1 MGMSNPSGERARA
14 AAGNPNAGAT
24 DADGRA
30 CTSVARDRDLSSS
43 EACNDGSA
51 APGTVADAG
60 REVPLEHDGDG
71 IGNRRTVD
79 QIIDEMGFGRY
90 QVWLLCLCGAGWAA
104 DILDLQVVAYL
115 IPALLNDWEGETRAR
130 LGLAAS
136 FTFAGMLLGSL
147 FWGLISDRYG
157 RRPAFML
164 TSLCAAICGMAS
176 ASSRGLGDLLAWR
189 LLQGFGLGGNLA
201 VDFSLF
207 IEFAP
212 TNSRGASSTL
222 LTLFATVGSLSAAA
236 LAWALVDPTS
246 GAGWRT
252 FLLASSSP
260 GLLIAAL
267 RTRMLESPLY
277 LASQG
282 RLAEA
287 EAVLLAVGSYNRR
300 PLAPGLRIHHPAA
313 TAATAAP
320 ARVRA
325 CAADLMSVLQ
335 RLLARGA
342 MSARMRAMS
351 ALWFALSFSFYGFSV
366 WGPSYFL
373 ARGFTAQGSYQALF
387 SSVACQIPGTLVA
400 AVLVES
406 AGRQRLLVV
415 FAVGCCLSILGFT
428 AAHSSPTL
436 MLLCSL
442 SLNFNTAAL
451 WAVTYTFTLEIFP
464 TALRT
469 SAMGVCSAVAR
480 VSGILASFLG
490 GVFLA
495 QSVALSLLAYA
506 LSYALVAVI
515 AGACLRDVD
524 MTGLPLS
531 RLEGPQPKP

>member
-1 MGMSNPSGERARA
+1 MSNASGEGARA
-14 AAGNPNAGAT
+14 AAGNTNAGAT
-24 DADGRA
+24 DAEGRA
-30 CTSVARDRDLSSS
+30 CMCVARDRDLSSS
-43 EACNDGSA
+43 EACDDGSA

-71 IGNRRTVD
+71 IGNLRTVD
-79 QIIDEMGFGRY
+79 QVIDEMGFGRY

-222 LTLFATVGSLSAAA
+222 LTLFATAGSLSAAA
-236 LAWALVDPTS
+236 LAWALVDPTT
-246 GAGWRT
+246 GTGWRT

-267 RTRMLESPLY
+267 RTRMLESPLF

-287 EAVLLAVGSYNRR
+287 EAVLLAVSSYNRR
-300 PLAPGLRIHHPAA
+300 PLAPGLRIHHPSEPAQ
-313 TAATAAP
+313 P
-320 ARVRA
+320 ARVCA
-325 CAADLMSVLQ
+325 CAADLMSVVQ

-342 MSARMRAMS
+342 MCGRMRAMS

-373 ARGFTAQGSYQALF
+373 ARGFTSQGSYQALF
-387 SSVACQIPGTLVA
+387 SSVACQIPGTLAA

-406 AGRQRLLVV
+406 AGRQRLLLV

-442 SLNFNTAAL
+442 VLNFNTAAL

-495 QSVALSLLAYA
+495 QSLALSLLAYA
-506 LSYALVAVI
+506 FSYALVAVI
-515 AGACLRDVD
+515 AGACLGDVD

-531 RLEGPQPKP
+531 RLEGPHPKP